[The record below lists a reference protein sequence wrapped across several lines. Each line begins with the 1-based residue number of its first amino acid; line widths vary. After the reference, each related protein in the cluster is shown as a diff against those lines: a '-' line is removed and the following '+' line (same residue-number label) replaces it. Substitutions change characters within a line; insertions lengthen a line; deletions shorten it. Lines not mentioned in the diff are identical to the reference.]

1 LDESPFRGL
10 ADPRFFYCSPTHDE
24 ALARLTF
31 LVENHRRLGLLL
43 GEPGSGKTLV
53 LKVLAQQ
60 LANGPCQVAL
70 VNLLSLDV
78 RSMLWELATQLH
90 RNPRED
96 ETPFQLWRTIT
107 DRVAENR
114 YQQIPTVVLF
124 DDVDEAHSELLGHIV
139 RLVRHD
145 AAAQSSLTVVLAL
158 NPRSLARLGRRVL
171 ELAELRIDL
180 EPWGPEDTQRYL
192 HDCLAKAGARQAVF
206 ASEAA
211 ARLHQLARGVPRQV
225 SNLAELAMLAG
236 AGEHLPQIDAATVQ
250 SVYDELAMSR

>member
-1 LDESPFRGL
+1 
-10 ADPRFFYCSPTHDE
+10 
-24 ALARLTF
+24 
-31 LVENHRRLGLLL
+31 
-43 GEPGSGKTLV
+43 
-53 LKVLAQQ
+53 
-60 LANGPCQVAL
+60 
-70 VNLLSLDV
+70 
-78 RSMLWELATQLH
+78 MLWELATQLH

-124 DDVDEAHSELLGHIV
+124 DDVDEASSELLGHIV

-158 NPRSLARLGRRVL
+158 PPRCLARLGRRLL

-180 EPWGPEDTQRYL
+180 EPWGPEDTQQYL
-192 HDCLAKAGARQAVF
+192 DDCLSKAGARPAVF
-206 ASEAA
+206 GSDAA

-225 SNLAELAMLAG
+225 SNLAELALLAG
-236 AGEHLPQIDAATVQ
+236 AGEHLGQIDAATVQ
-250 SVYDELAMSR
+250 AVYDELAMSR